1 MALQRLSGQ
10 DSERGTFSHRHAAW
24 YDSKDRTRYVPL
36 LEMEDRKG
44 KFCVYNSLLSEAAV
58 LALIMDTLWII
69 QVCLPFGRLNLAIL
83 PMEPK

>member
-1 MALQRLSGQ
+1 MVSGQ

-44 KFCVYNSLLSEAAV
+44 KKILR
-58 LALIMDTLWII
+58 I
-69 QVCLPFGRLNLAIL
+69 QFPSI
-83 PMEPK
+83 

>member
-1 MALQRLSGQ
+1 MLEGTPVRLSGQ

-58 LALIMDTLWII
+58 LAI
-69 QVCLPFGRLNLAIL
+69 
-83 PMEPK
+83 